1 FSSRRRHTS
10 FSRDWSSDVCSSDL
24 RGPVLLAAGFGMSAT
39 SFLVDTVETNLAE
52 HLVKEGYDV
61 WLFDYRACIDLP
73 SARTQF
79 TLDEIATVDWPT
91 AVAEVRRVTGADS
104 VQAVGHCVGSVS
116 LLMALGAGLADVRS
130 AVCMQIPL
138 HPVTSYL
145 N

>member
-1 FSSRRRHTS
+1 
-10 FSRDWSSDVCSSDL
+10 
-24 RGPVLLAAGFGMSAT
+24 
-39 SFLVDTVETNLAE
+39 
-52 HLVKEGYDV
+52 GYDV
-61 WLFDYRACIDLP
+61 WLFADRACIALP

-130 AVCMQIPL
+130 AVCMQFPL

-145 N
+145 NQIKVAARVDRLFAALGLHTVAPLTGVTLPNVALDLLLRADRKSTRLNSSHVKI